1 MIQCPSLAHWVTCIY
16 NHLMKADSHPYH
28 DCLCFNVRR
37 LTRRLTHVY
46 DRHLAE
52 AGLTI
57 TQFSLLTALDTAGTE
72 GIAMSAFARAMDMDS
87 STLTR
92 TLRVLEREGLIR
104 ITHGKDR
111 RQRRAKLTEA
121 GAQRLREAQPYWHR
135 AQDEMTAAL
144 GPEAIGAIRRFLHH
158 SPPL

>member
-1 MIQCPSLAHWVTCIY
+1 MESS
-16 NHLMKADSHPYH
+16 SHPYH

-46 DRHLAE
+46 DRHLAG

-57 TQFSLLTALDTAGTE
+57 TQFSLLTALDTAGSE
-72 GIAMSAFARAMDMDS
+72 GIGMSDFARAMDMDG

-92 TLRVLEREGLIR
+92 TLRVLEREGLVTIVR
-104 ITHGKDR
+104 GEDR
-111 RQRRAKLTEA
+111 RQRRAVLTEP
-121 GAQRLREAQPYWHR
+121 GAQRLLEAQPYWHR
-135 AQDEMTAAL
+135 AQDEITEAL
-144 GPEAIGAIRRFLHH
+144 GPDAIGVIRRFLHQ

>member
-1 MIQCPSLAHWVTCIY
+1 MESG
-16 NHLMKADSHPYH
+16 NHPYN

-57 TQFSLLTALDTAGTE
+57 TQFSLLTALETAGAD
-72 GIAMSAFARAMDMDS
+72 GLAMSAFARAMDMDN

-92 TLRVLEREGLIR
+92 TLRVLEREGLVHMI
-104 ITHGKDR
+104 HGEDR
-111 RQRRAKLTEA
+111 RQRRASLTES
-121 GAQRLREAQPYWHR
+121 GEQRLGAAQPHWHQ
-135 AQDEMTAAL
+135 AQDEITAAL
-144 GPEAIGAIRRFLHH
+144 GPEAIGVLRQFVHQ

>member
-1 MIQCPSLAHWVTCIY
+1 
-16 NHLMKADSHPYH
+16 MKSSSDTYH

-37 LTRRLTHVY
+37 LTRRLTHFY

-57 TQFSLLTALDTAGTE
+57 TQFSLLTALQTAGSE
-72 GIAMSAFARAMDMDS
+72 GIAMSDFARTMDMDS

-92 TLRVLEREGLIR
+92 TLRVLEREGLVR
-104 ITHGKDR
+104 VVQGQDR
-111 RQRRAKLTEA
+111 RQRRAVLTEP
-121 GAQRLREAQPYWHR
+121 GAQRLHEAQPYWHR
-135 AQDEMTAAL
+135 AQDEITAAL
-144 GPEAIGAIRRFLHH
+144 GPDAIGAIRRFLHH